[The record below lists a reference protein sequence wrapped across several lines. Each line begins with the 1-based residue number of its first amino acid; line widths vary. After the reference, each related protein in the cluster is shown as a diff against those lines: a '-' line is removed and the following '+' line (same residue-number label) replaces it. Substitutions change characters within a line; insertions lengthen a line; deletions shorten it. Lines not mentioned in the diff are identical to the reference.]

1 MTAFRLGSLRVRLLA
16 MLAAPLMVIFAAMFL
31 VTLYERE
38 RRIESALEQLQRTA
52 GQLVAEQARNVVE
65 IKELL
70 ARLMTVDAIQGYAT
84 QPGHC
89 SELLANELKAQRRLV
104 NIGVVDLDGQLLC
117 SAVSGSESLNVA
129 DRGYFINA
137 LKERDYVIG
146 GPHVG
151 RRVGRP
157 VIPIAVALRD
167 SSGKAIGVIFAS
179 LDVGWLNNE
188 LAKISRP
195 ETSRLGLIDNQG
207 YVLARHPDP
216 EGWVGRSAAE
226 TSFFKMLIQ
235 HGGSGLAEEV
245 GFDGVPRIYALARF
259 TDTLDGP
266 IHFWL
271 GADKESV
278 TAAIDRQ
285 LVRTIAVSAALML
298 GFLCLAWFI
307 ADRWL
312 VKPILAVATAARR
325 LRSGDLDARTGLRRS
340 NDELGELL
348 EAFDHMA
355 EDLAESDRNLR
366 RQAVALERAKGD
378 AEAASAA
385 KSTFLANMSHE
396 IRTPLNGIL
405 GMAHLI
411 RRGGLTDE
419 QAKRMDTLQVSSEHL
434 LNIINT
440 ILELSKIEAGKF
452 VLEETSVRIETLI
465 ANIASILQDRIQAK
479 HLVLRTEVG
488 ALPANLLGDA
498 TRIQQALLN
507 YAGNAV
513 KFTETGSIALR
524 VLPLEEDADSVLIR
538 FEVQDTGIGIAP
550 EVMPKL
556 FTAFEQADATSTRK
570 YGGTGLGL
578 AITQKIAKL
587 MGGDAGVES
596 TLGVGSTFWFSVR
609 LKKGKQASAMY
620 GNQPMAEE
628 ILKRDYRGAR
638 ILLAED
644 EPINREVAQIMLND
658 VGMAVDVAEDGIAAL
673 RLAGEVD
680 YALILMDMQMPNMNG
695 LDATRQIRQ
704 LPRHKETPILA
715 MTANAFV
722 EDKERCF
729 EAGMNDFIAKP
740 VEPESLYDKL
750 LHWLSRGPSH

>member
-117 SAVSGSESLNVA
+117 SAVSGLVSLNVA

-151 RRVGRP
+151 RRVGRS
-157 VIPIAVALRD
+157 VIPIATALRD

-285 LVRTIAVSAALML
+285 LVRTIVVSAALML

-513 KFTETGSIALR
+513 KFTETGNIALR

-609 LKKGKQASAMY
+609 LKKGKQASAVY

-628 ILKRDYRGAR
+628 ILKRDYRGTR